1 MTPLLEPDRDQIEV
15 FGYVIFRYATSGYFS
30 LRAFPEDEEKP
41 FRITPVRVL
50 ANNLKFLVDAA
61 EDDARRAAQFPK
73 PVVFCP
79 PLATFNNED
88 RAREID
94 IVEAFALTVECD
106 RDPVAACRKLEQLLG
121 PATAII
127 RSGGIWTDP
136 SGQSHDRIHLHWR
149 LAKPA
154 RVKTETDETG
164 NVRVDRTELIK
175 LKHLRG
181 IATRL
186 VGGDPTNIPAVHPIR
201 WPGSWH
207 RKAMPRLCEIITAD
221 PDREIDLDAA
231 LRIFGVPPGK
241 DWTAPEPHIAADD
254 DLHNDRGRL
263 DWSAAFGQIITG
275 ASYHPTL
282 TPLAASF
289 AAHAIPETPARKLLD
304 ALIANSKPSD
314 PERERRRQTER
325 SKLQSTVASAYGK
338 FKVEQPP
345 PHDGDGIPDDRA
357 EAPSPPP
364 PPPPLPFVDMSAW
377 DSVAPPARQWLIVD
391 HIPSRQVTLLSGVG
405 GIGKSV
411 LTLQLLASTVLR
423 REWVGGLFPKP
434 GAAIYLG
441 AEDEQDEI
449 HRRLAAILEHYDAR
463 FADLVAGGFRAL
475 AFAGKDAVLAEFD
488 RNGRIKVTDLFRS
501 LHAEAVK
508 LQPSAIVIDTVSD
521 VFLGDEIKRDQVRQF
536 GSVMRRLAID
546 ATAAVIIASHPSVS
560 GEKSGT
566 GLSGST
572 QWHNT
577 VRARAYFHRP
587 KSDDDDNDDDDR
599 QTDDGRR
606 ELEFKKNQYG
616 RLAKRVELRW
626 SNGLWLP
633 PAALGKAERQ
643 TEAER
648 KAEDLFLRL
657 LQRLDDQ
664 GRNVCAVKGVSF
676 APAIFADEPE
686 AKRARISKKALT
698 TAMSRLF
705 EAKRIRVVTEGPPSK
720 RRSRLAEVAPSTN
733 GFQQPANNPPAASS
747 SLATPSPL
755 YPPPVVEGGRV
766 LAGNAPPPSTTAPKR
781 GTGGARVRD
790 PVADVF
796 TAWGGAF
803 GFGSPVTVPFLIEVA
818 EMDPDQWPDTG
829 VRKIHSALLAVAE
842 GEPGRIDSAR
852 LEQWL
857 RENSGVEVGQYTLS
871 DAGTGRDGLARWTLT
886 LRVEPDQGSPSL

>member
-1 MTPLLEPDRDQIEV
+1 MREGVAMTLLEPNRDQIEIFV
-15 FGYVIFRYATSGYFS
+15 NAIFRHAKLGYIS
-30 LRAFPEDEEKP
+30 LRAFPEDEEKA

-50 ANNLKFLVDAA
+50 ANNLKFLVDVA
-61 EDDARRAAQFPK
+61 EDDARRAAQAYE

-94 IVEAFALTVECD
+94 IAEGLALSVECD
-106 RDPVAACRKLEQLLG
+106 RDPITARAKLEHLLG
-121 PATAII
+121 AATVAV
-127 RSGGIWTDP
+127 RSGGVWTDGG
-136 SGQSHDRIHLHWR
+136 GQSQDKVHLHWR
-149 LAKPA
+149 LSRPA
-154 RVKTETDETG
+154 CIKIETDETG
-164 NVRVDRTELIK
+164 EVVEIDRTELIK
-175 LKHLRG
+175 LKHLRD
-181 IATRL
+181 IAARL
-186 VGGDPTNIPAVHPIR
+186 VGGDPSNKPVCHPIR
-201 WPGSWH
+201 WPGTWH
-207 RKAMPRLCEIITAD
+207 RKATPRLCEIITAN
-221 PDREIDLDAA
+221 PDYELDLDAA
-231 LRIFGVPPGK
+231 LQVFGVPPDK
-241 DWTAPEPHIAADD
+241 DWTAPEPHIAPDD
-254 DLHNDRGRL
+254 DLHDERGRL
-263 DWSAAFGQIITG
+263 DWSAAFGQIISG
-275 ASYHPTL
+275 ASYYPTL

-289 AAHAIPETPARKLLD
+289 AAYAIPETPARKLLD
-304 ALIANSKPSD
+304 ALMANSKPSD
-314 PERERRRQTER
+314 PERERRRETER
-325 SKLQSTVASAYGK
+325 SKLKSTVASAYGK
-338 FKVEQPP
+338 FKVEEPP
-345 PHDGDGIPDDRA
+345 PHDGDGMHDQGTPNDGA
-357 EAPSPPP
+357 EAPPP
-364 PPPPLPFVDMSAW
+364 PPPSPPLPFIDMSGW
-377 DSVAPPARQWLIVD
+377 DSVAPPARQWLILD
-391 HIPSRQVTLLSGVG
+391 HIPLRQVTLLSGAG

-423 REWVGGLFPKP
+423 REWVGDLFPKP

-599 QTDDGRR
+599 QPDDGRR

-657 LQRLDDQ
+657 LQRFDDE
-664 GRNVCAVKGVSF
+664 GRNVCATKGGSF
-676 APAIFADEPE
+676 APAVFANEPE
-686 AKRARISKKALT
+686 AKRAKVGKKTFAA
-698 TAMSRLF
+698 AMSRLF
-705 EAKRIRVVTEGPPSK
+705 EAKRLRMVTEGPPSR

-733 GFQQPANNPPAASS
+733 GFQQPSTIVPPRSTTDVP
-747 SLATPSPL
+747 LSPL
-755 YPPPVVEGGRV
+755 YPLPGGGRWKG
-766 LAGNAPPPSTTAPKR
+766 ACWKRAPTFHHRPQEGSRRR
-781 GTGGARVRD
+781 GTSRR
-790 PVADVF
+790 P
-796 TAWGGAF
+796 
-803 GFGSPVTVPFLIEVA
+803 
-818 EMDPDQWPDTG
+818 Q
-829 VRKIHSALLAVAE
+829 
-842 GEPGRIDSAR
+842 R
-852 LEQWL
+852 LE
-857 RENSGVEVGQYTLS
+857 RC
-871 DAGTGRDGLARWTLT
+871 DRF
-886 LRVEPDQGSPSL
+886 

>member
-15 FGYVIFRYATSGYFS
+15 FAYLIFRYATSGYFS
-30 LRAFPEDEEKP
+30 LRAFPEDEKKP

-79 PLATFNNED
+79 PLATFNDED

-106 RDPVAACRKLEQLLG
+106 RDAVAACRKLEQLLG
-121 PATAII
+121 RATAII

-154 RVKTETDETG
+154 RVKTETDEAG
-164 NVRVDRTELIK
+164 NVTVDRTELIK

-207 RKAMPRLCEIITAD
+207 RKATPRLCEIITAD

-231 LRIFGVPPGK
+231 LRIFGVPPDK
-241 DWTAPEPHIAADD
+241 DWTAPEPHIASDD
-254 DLHNDRGRL
+254 DLHDERGRL
-263 DWSAAFGQIITG
+263 DWPAAFGQIISG
-275 ASYHPTL
+275 ARYHPTL
-282 TPLAASF
+282 IPLAASF
-289 AAHAIPETPARKLLD
+289 AAYAIPETPARKLLD
-304 ALIANSKPSD
+304 ALMANSRPSD
-314 PERERRRQTER
+314 PERERRRETER
-325 SKLQSTVASAYGK
+325 SKLKATVASAYGK
-338 FKVEQPP
+338 FKVEEPP
-345 PHDGDGIPDDRA
+345 PHDGEGISDQGIPDDRV
-357 EAPSPPP
+357 EAP

-377 DSVAPPARQWLIVD
+377 DSVAPPVRQWFIVD
-391 HIPSRQVTLLSGVG
+391 HIPSRQVTLVSGVG

-411 LTLQLLASTVLR
+411 LTLQLLASTALR

-501 LHAEAVK
+501 LHAEAVN

-536 GSVMRRLAID
+536 GSLMRRLAID
-546 ATAAVIIASHPSVS
+546 ATAAVIIASHPSMS

-587 KSDDDDNDDDDR
+587 KCDDDENDDDDR
-599 QTDDGRR
+599 QPDDGRR

-616 RLAKRVELRW
+616 RLAKRVELCW

-657 LQRLDDQ
+657 LQRFDDE
-664 GRNVCAVKGVSF
+664 GRNVCATKGGSF
-676 APAIFADEPE
+676 APAVFANEPE
-686 AKRARISKKALT
+686 AKRARIGNKAFAA
-698 TAMSRLF
+698 AMSRLF
-705 EAKRIRVVTEGPPSK
+705 EAKRLRVVTEGPPSR
-720 RRSRLAEVAPSTN
+720 RRSRLAKVAPSTN
-733 GFQQPANNPPAASS
+733 GFQQSANNAPAASS

-755 YPPPVVEGGRV
+755 YPLRVVEGGRG
-766 LAGNAPPPSTTAPKR
+766 LAGNAPPPSTTDPKR
-781 GTGGARVRD
+781 GL
-790 PVADVF
+790 
-796 TAWGGAF
+796 
-803 GFGSPVTVPFLIEVA
+803 S
-818 EMDPDQWPDTG
+818 
-829 VRKIHSALLAVAE
+829 
-842 GEPGRIDSAR
+842 GE
-852 LEQWL
+852 
-857 RENSGVEVGQYTLS
+857 
-871 DAGTGRDGLARWTLT
+871 GLARVLSAWSVAIGFNQPRTVAQVIDEGERKLKLGLLT
-886 LRVEPDQGSPSL
+886 VAATRRA

>member
-1 MTPLLEPDRDQIEV
+1 MTTLLEPNRDQIEIFV
-15 FGYVIFRYATSGYFS
+15 NAIFRHAKLGYIS
-30 LRAFPEDEEKP
+30 LRAFYEGEDKP
-41 FRITPVRVL
+41 FRISPVQVV
-50 ANNLKFLVDAA
+50 NGNLKFLIDVA
-61 EDDARRAAQFPK
+61 EDDARRAAQFPR

-79 PLATFNNED
+79 PLATFENKD

-94 IVEAFALTVECD
+94 IAEGLALSVECD
-106 RDPVAACRKLEQLLG
+106 RDPVAARDKLEHLLG
-121 PATAII
+121 AATVAV
-127 RSGGIWTDP
+127 RSGGVWTDGG
-136 SGQSHDRIHLHWR
+136 GQSQDKIHLHWR
-149 LAKPA
+149 LSRPA
-154 RVKTETDETG
+154 CVKTETDETG
-164 NVRVDRTELIK
+164 EVVQIDRTELIK

-207 RKAMPRLCEIITAD
+207 RKATPRLCEIITAD

-231 LRIFGVPPGK
+231 LRIFGVPPDK
-241 DWTAPEPHIAADD
+241 DWTAPEPHIASDD
-254 DLHNDRGRL
+254 DLHDERGRL
-263 DWSAAFGQIITG
+263 DWSAAFGQIISG
-275 ASYHPTL
+275 ARYHPTL
-282 TPLAASF
+282 IPLAASF
-289 AAHAIPETPARKLLD
+289 AAYAIPETPARKLLD
-304 ALIANSKPSD
+304 ALMANSRPSD
-314 PERERRRQTER
+314 PERERRRETER
-325 SKLQSTVASAYGK
+325 SKLKATVASAYGK
-338 FKVEQPP
+338 FKVEEPP
-345 PHDGDGIPDDRA
+345 PHDGEGIPDQGIPDDRA
-357 EAPSPPP
+357 EAP

-377 DSVAPPARQWLIVD
+377 DSVAPPVRQWFIVD
-391 HIPSRQVTLLSGVG
+391 HIPSRQVTLVSGVG

-411 LTLQLLASTVLR
+411 LTLQLLASTALR

-536 GSVMRRLAID
+536 GSLMRRLAID
-546 ATAAVIIASHPSVS
+546 ATAAVIIASHPSMS

-599 QTDDGRR
+599 QPDDGRR

-616 RLAKRVELRW
+616 RLAKRVELCW

-657 LQRLDDQ
+657 LQRFDDE
-664 GRNVCAVKGVSF
+664 GRNVCATKGGSF
-676 APAIFADEPE
+676 APAVFANEPE
-686 AKRARISKKALT
+686 AKRARISNKAFAA
-698 TAMSRLF
+698 AMSRLF
-705 EAKRIRVVTEGPPSK
+705 EAKRLRVVTEGPPSR
-720 RRSRLAEVAPSTN
+720 RRSRLAKVAPSTN
-733 GFQQPANNPPAASS
+733 GFQQSANNAPAASS

-755 YPPPVVEGGRV
+755 YPLRVVEGGRG
-766 LAGNAPPPSTTAPKR
+766 LAGNAPPPSTTDPKR
-781 GTGGARVRD
+781 GTGG
-790 PVADVF
+790 
-796 TAWGGAF
+796 
-803 GFGSPVTVPFLIEVA
+803 
-818 EMDPDQWPDTG
+818 
-829 VRKIHSALLAVAE
+829 E
-842 GEPGRIDSAR
+842 GTSRRPQR
-852 LEQWL
+852 LE
-857 RENSGVEVGQYTLS
+857 R
-871 DAGTGRDGLARWTLT
+871 RDRF
-886 LRVEPDQGSPSL
+886 

>member
-1 MTPLLEPDRDQIEV
+1 MTTLLEPDRDQLEV
-15 FGYVIFRYATSGYFS
+15 FVQAIFRHAKQGFVS
-30 LRAFPEDEEKP
+30 LRAFPEDEEKA
-41 FRITPVRVL
+41 FRITPVQVL
-50 ANNLKFLVDAA
+50 PNNLRFLLDAA
-61 EDDARRAAQFPK
+61 EDDARRAAQAYRR
-73 PVVFCP
+73 VVFCP

-94 IVEAFALTVECD
+94 IAEGLALSVECD
-106 RDPVAACRKLEQLLG
+106 RDPAAARAKLEQLLG
-121 PATAII
+121 AATVAV
-127 RSGGIWTDP
+127 RSGGVWIDGG
-136 SGQSHDRIHLHWR
+136 GQSYDRVHLHWR
-149 LAKPA
+149 LTKPA
-154 RVKTETDETG
+154 CIKIETDETG
-164 NVRVDRTELIK
+164 GVKIDRTELIK
-175 LKHLRG
+175 LKYLRDV
-181 IATRL
+181 AARL
-186 VGGDPTNIPAVHPIR
+186 VGGDPSNKPVCHPIR

-207 RKAMPRLCEIITAD
+207 RKATPRLCEIITAN

-231 LRIFGVPPGK
+231 LRIFGVPPDK
-241 DWTAPEPHIAADD
+241 DWTAPAPHIAPDD
-254 DLHNDRGRL
+254 DLHDERGRL
-263 DWSAAFGQIITG
+263 DWSAAFGQIISG

-289 AAHAIPETPARKLLD
+289 AAYAIPETPARKLLD
-304 ALIANSKPSD
+304 ALMANSQPSD
-314 PERERRRQTER
+314 PERERRRETER
-325 SKLQSTVASAYGK
+325 SKLKSTVASAYGK
-338 FKVEQPP
+338 FKEPP
-345 PHDGDGIPDDRA
+345 PHDGEGIPDQGIPDDGA
-357 EAPSPPP
+357 EAPPPPP

-377 DSVAPPARQWLIVD
+377 DSIAPPARQWLIVD

-488 RNGRIKVTDLFRS
+488 RNGRIKITDLFRS

-616 RLAKRVELRW
+616 RLAKRVELHW

-657 LQRLDDQ
+657 LQRLDDE

-755 YPPPVVEGGRV
+755 YPPPGGGRWKG
-766 LAGNAPPPSTTAPKR
+766 ACWKRAPTFHHRPQEGSRRR
-781 GTGGARVRD
+781 GTSRR
-790 PVADVF
+790 P
-796 TAWGGAF
+796 
-803 GFGSPVTVPFLIEVA
+803 
-818 EMDPDQWPDTG
+818 Q
-829 VRKIHSALLAVAE
+829 
-842 GEPGRIDSAR
+842 R
-852 LEQWL
+852 LE
-857 RENSGVEVGQYTLS
+857 RC
-871 DAGTGRDGLARWTLT
+871 DRF
-886 LRVEPDQGSPSL
+886 